1 MGIEEYLSKYGMTKR
16 GFARR
21 LGVTES
27 NLHKILSG
35 KSYPTAKTAQK
46 IVKLTNGEVTF
57 EDLFKE
63 KENGEN

>member
-16 GFARR
+16 SFCKR

-46 IVKLTNGEVTF
+46 IVALTNGEVTF
-57 EDLFKE
+57 EDLFRK
-63 KENGEN
+63 KENG